1 MTLDRNANATE
12 FGWQFQI
19 FSGIVAAL
27 NDINNIKSINI
38 EGIEQDVELE
48 QNNGDKILIQ
58 AKAYT
63 KTDINDTSVTEWG
76 EKLASAMNGLL
87 ENYINNKRNILK
99 YYVNFPYPFGVKR
112 KGSKSNFSIGDYGEI
127 YGTELNDVQKEII
140 KNKIIGYIDGGK
152 SSLTKAQLKNN
163 YNDFIS
169 KIVIRNCLFTN
180 FRDKNRKY
188 EQLDSLIRDFLE
200 KNKLD
205 VSVKRLR
212 DYWIANAFDNGS
224 YKVSIDRNNFLFGI
238 IIVKN
243 SFSSHELM
251 GRRIGHNKVVTLYD
265 RFRSIIDRTFALE
278 EFNRMLVSDILKL
291 ENIQNINEYNYDEE
305 TVPKLVN
312 KIYDNYEH
320 YFRLEN
326 INNAEVTEL
335 TKYSLQH
342 FLLEEDIINKLLCG
356 ELLNAD

>member
-1 MTLDRNANATE
+1 MVSDRNANATE

-38 EGIEQDVELE
+38 EGVEQDVELE
-48 QNNGDKILIQ
+48 QNNGNKILIQ

-63 KTDINDTSVTEWG
+63 KADINDTNATEWG

-87 ENYINNKRNILK
+87 ENYVDDKRNILK

-112 KGSKSNFSIGDYGEI
+112 KGSKSNFSIGNYGEI
-127 YGTELNDVQKEII
+127 YGTELNDVQKRII
-140 KNKIIGYIDGGK
+140 KDKIASYIDEGK
-152 SSLTKAQLKNN
+152 SRITKAQLKDN
-163 YNDFIS
+163 YSNFIS
-169 KIVIRNCLFTN
+169 KIIIRNCLFTN

-188 EQLDSLIRDFLE
+188 EQLDSLIKEFLE

-212 DYWIANAFDNGS
+212 DYWIAEAFDNGS
-224 YKVSIDRNNFLFGI
+224 YKVSIDRDNFLFGI

-251 GRRIGHNKVVTLYD
+251 GRRIGHNKVINLYD

-278 EFNRMLVSDILKL
+278 EFNRMLISDILHL

-305 TVPKLVN
+305 TISKLIN
-312 KIYDNYEH
+312 KVYVKYEP
-320 YFRLEN
+320 YFSLEN
-326 INNAEVTEL
+326 ISHTEVEEL
-335 TKYSLQH
+335 TKYALQH
-342 FLLEEDIINKLLCG
+342 FLLEEDIINKLLRG
-356 ELLNAD
+356 ELLNVD